1 MKDTLVLYGIDEDEN
16 VAIAYCITKGSKK
29 DDSLKALTAFLDSK
43 NMSFNDFT
51 IIEQKVEDIKKG
63 SSTIEEIKV
72 DFRKKLLYMGFQS
85 RSVGNLEA
93 DKDTTISIVIAARKD
108 LLVEETKGE
117 ESDYE
122 VIEESKSP
130 ISREELLK
138 KYRITEPGETFV
150 ESLLEDYREPI
161 VTIEMLNK
169 KLLEIIKRIEQ
180 PKTVSETKL
189 PKEFIEALILKI
201 INQRGPIL
209 VKDIIATTGLH
220 VNIVEEIIRDLE
232 ERVMVEYI
240 GTGAMMFSDLRYI
253 PTEKGR
259 ERAKMLETLDPFVG
273 VAPVPYKDYYRITE
287 ELSQKRFPIKISKS
301 VFEKAFEEVIGLDYA
316 KKIILESL
324 STGEGM
330 FICGPPGTGKTFIS
344 SKISKVLPPMLIPK
358 NILVGE
364 RVIKIFDSDFHV
376 PCPREE
382 QPEDPRWVKI
392 YAPFVFT
399 GAELSVSRLEGRFN
413 ENEGV
418 YESPPQV
425 KAHGGVLL
433 IDDLGR
439 QMDSHDA
446 ILNRLIVPMENR
458 RDIIYVGGTPV
469 VLFTTFIPIFST
481 NLNIAIFDEAHLRRA
496 PCYIYLSYPPV
507 EHVIKVFKN
516 NLVRLGEKL
525 EENCEE
531 VLEKLYQDPR
541 VKPSFAHA
549 RDLAQISQ
557 GIRISEG
564 KDVITKDILLKAIE
578 RHIVITLGKIGADPR
593 RLGYQTEKRIIS
605 YDVKLKFIGEMHP
618 HAVSE
623 EISKGLMRYIGIDGV
638 SAIKDGIIV
647 DAQDTLTPTDI
658 VNLIRNVSNGHVE
671 VENISIITEFT
682 KPMVDEKKLH
692 EKIKSFRI

>member
-1 MKDTLVLYGIDEDEN
+1 
-16 VAIAYCITKGSKK
+16 
-29 DDSLKALTAFLDSK
+29 
-43 NMSFNDFT
+43 
-51 IIEQKVEDIKKG
+51 
-63 SSTIEEIKV
+63 
-72 DFRKKLLYMGFQS
+72 
-85 RSVGNLEA
+85 
-93 DKDTTISIVIAARKD
+93 
-108 LLVEETKGE
+108 
-117 ESDYE
+117 
-122 VIEESKSP
+122 
-130 ISREELLK
+130 
-138 KYRITEPGETFV
+138 
-150 ESLLEDYREPI
+150 
-161 VTIEMLNK
+161 MLNK
-169 KLLEIIKRIEQ
+169 KLLEIIESIEQ

-189 PKEFIEALILKI
+189 PKEFIEGLILKI

-209 VKDIIATTGLH
+209 VKNIMATTGLH
-220 VNIVEEIIRDLE
+220 LNIVEEIIRDLE

-240 GTGAMMFSDLRYI
+240 GTGAMMFSDLRYM

-287 ELSQKRFPIKISKS
+287 DLSQKRFPIKISMS
-301 VFEKAFEEVIGLDYA
+301 VFDKAFEEVIGLDYA

-324 STGEGM
+324 CTGEGM
-330 FICGPPGTGKTFIS
+330 FICGPPGTGKTYTS
-344 SKISKVLPPMLIPK
+344 SKMSKVLPPMLIPK

-364 RVIKIFDSDFHV
+364 RVVKLFDSDFHES
-376 PCPREE
+376 CPKDE

-399 GAELSVSRLEGRFN
+399 GAELSVNRLEGRFN

-439 QMDSHDA
+439 QMDLHDA

-469 VLFTTFIPIFST
+469 VLFTTFVPVFST

-496 PCYIYLSYPPV
+496 PCYIYLSHPPV

-516 NLVRLGEKL
+516 NLAMFGEKF
-525 EENCEE
+525 EDDCEN

-541 VKPSFAHA
+541 VKPSFAHG
-549 RDLAQISQ
+549 RDLAHICQ
-557 GIRISEG
+557 GIRISEE
-564 KDVITKDILLKAIE
+564 KDVITKDILVKAIE

-593 RLGYQTEKRIIS
+593 RLGYQTEKRVIS
-605 YDVKLKFIGEMHP
+605 YDIKLKYVGEMHP

-623 EISKGLMRYIGIDGV
+623 EVSKGLRRYIGIDGV
-638 SAIKDGIIV
+638 SATKNGIII
-647 DAQDTLTPTDI
+647 DAQDTITPTDI
-658 VNLIRNVSNGHVE
+658 ASLIRSVSDGHVE
-671 VENISIITEFT
+671 VESISIITEFT

-692 EKIKSFRI
+692 EQIKGLHT